1 MGWGSAGGYFD
12 AVADALID
20 GGASDEVKTKV
31 CSTLIGVFRGEDWDT
46 HLDSLDRYADDPAI
60 VQAFREHEIFLKVCR
75 AKDPDGWRECELE
88 ADCNGSHDG
97 DHDDGRGWTWPR
109 TGGDDA

>member
-1 MGWGSAGGYFD
+1 MGWGSAGGYFNE
-12 AVADALID
+12 VADALIE

-60 VQAFREHEIFLKVCR
+60 VQAFREHEIFLKVCG
-75 AKDPDGWRECELE
+75 AEHPDWRRECELE
-88 ADCNGSHDG
+88 ADHDG
-97 DHDDGRGWTWPR
+97 DHDDGHGWTWPR
-109 TGGDDA
+109 AVDVDA

>member
-1 MGWGSAGGYFD
+1 MGWASAGGYFD

-20 GGASDEVKTKV
+20 GNASDEVKTKV
-31 CSTLIGVFRGEDWDT
+31 RSTLIGMFRGEDWDT

-60 VQAFREHEIFLKVCR
+60 VQAFREHEIYKACN
-75 AKDPDGWRECELE
+75 AEHPDGQVECRLE
-88 ADCNGSHDG
+88 AGHDG
-97 DHDDGRGWTWPR
+97 DHDAWPGSSSNWTWPG